1 MGAAGKPAW
10 YVRLWHEGKERRFG
24 AFQSKTKARE
34 LYEKAKLEQKE
45 GRFFPERYHHG
56 GHMKLKELIQG
67 YMATN
72 TKKTV
77 KNDWCYARFWSKRFS
92 EVRLNGINPEAID
105 QAKHDLS
112 HGLSNQTVVHYLK
125 FLRHVLNLAVK
136 KGKLSR
142 NPFAEVEMP
151 KLSKGRLRF
160 LSLDEEDRLLK
171 AIGARY
177 APWVRFAILTGL
189 RQGEQFDLKW
199 VDIDLEGGLITL
211 PHTKAGSIQYAPLSQ
226 EAKEILQNLESWQ
239 TSQWV
244 FPSKN
249 PGTPID
255 PFNFYHR
262 TYLPALEQAELE
274 GVTWHTLWHTFASR
288 LAMSGATEQDIASCL
303 RHSTTAL
310 VKRYA
315 HLSQTHL
322 KGVMEKVSAFGQSI
336 PKPAISPQCVEKS
349 EKITGEK
356 NEERREDLQ
365 TVDTA

>member
-10 YVRLWHEGKERRFG
+10 YVRLWHAGKERRFG
-24 AFQSKTKARE
+24 AFKTKTQARDF
-34 LYEKAKLEQKE
+34 YEKAKQEQKA
-45 GRFFPERYHHG
+45 GRFFPEGYHPA

-77 KNDWCYARFWSKRFS
+77 KNDWCYARLWSKRFS

-112 HGLSNQTVVHYLK
+112 HGLSNRGVVHYLK

-160 LSLDEEDRLLK
+160 LSLDEEGRLLK

-199 VDIDLEGGLITL
+199 VDIDLDRGLITL
-211 PHTKAGSIQYAPLSQ
+211 PDTKAGEVQYVPLSQ

-249 PGTPID
+249 PGTPND

-262 TYLPALEQAELE
+262 TYVPALKQAGVE
-274 GVTWHTLWHTFASR
+274 GVTWHTLRHTFGSR
-288 LAMSGATEQDIASCL
+288 LAMSEATERDIAEAL
-303 RHSTTAL
+303 RHSSTAL

-315 HLSQTHL
+315 HLSPKYLQ
-322 KGVMEKVSAFGQSI
+322 GVMERVSGFGNRPISNGTVTQTGMAEKVTSG
-336 PKPAISPQCVEKS
+336 
-349 EKITGEK
+349 
-356 NEERREDLQ
+356 
-365 TVDTA
+365 

>member
-77 KNDWCYARFWSKRFS
+77 TNDRCYARYWLKRFS
-92 EVRLNGINPEAID
+92 EVRLNGITSEDID
-105 QAKHDLS
+105 QAKYDLS
-112 HGLSNQTVVHYLK
+112 HGLSNQTVAHYLK

-151 KLSKGRLRF
+151 KIPKGRVRF
-160 LSLDEEDRLLK
+160 LSMSEETALLK
-171 AIGARY
+171 AIGSRY

-189 RQGEQFDLKW
+189 RQGKQFDLKW
-199 VDIDLEGGLITL
+199 VDIDLDRGLITL
-211 PHTKAGSIQYAPLSQ
+211 PDTKAGEVQYVPLSQ

-262 TYLPALEQAELE
+262 TYVPALKQAGVE
-274 GVTWHTLWHTFASR
+274 GVTWHTLRHTFGSR
-288 LAMSGATEQDIASCL
+288 LAMSEATERDIAEAL
-303 RHSTTAL
+303 RHSSTAL

-315 HLSQTHL
+315 HLSPKYLQ
-322 KGVMEKVSAFGQSI
+322 GVMERVSGFGNR
-336 PKPAISPQCVEKS
+336 PISNGTVTQ
-349 EKITGEK
+349 TGMAGIV
-356 NEERREDLQ
+356 
-365 TVDTA
+365 TSG